1 MLSIPHLSV
10 ALLPRQF
17 LLYQIFETS
26 MSSPSFAGSV
36 PKPVSEPSFAEFVL
50 VIALMM
56 GLISLSIDNLLPA
69 FASIRSYFGVADAN
83 RMQLIL
89 TAYMAGFAVMQLV
102 WGPVSDAIGRRK
114 VLMLGLVIY
123 TAGTLLAI
131 VSPNYE
137 TLLLARA
144 VQGMGG
150 AAARV
155 LSVAIIRDRYN
166 GRDMARVM
174 SLTMMIF
181 IIVPVIA
188 PATGSA
194 FLVLGSWHYIFMSML
209 ALVLVVVV
217 WFGLRMPETLHPEYR
232 RRLSIPNVA
241 SGIRRVMTNRASI
254 TNTLA
259 MGLAMGCLMT
269 YLGSAQQIFE
279 TDIYKL
285 GHLFPLAFA
294 MIAICMGTASFTNS
308 RLVKRLGMHRLSR
321 FGMVGFTV
329 MAAVLLAQAYVYG
342 GRPPLLVFG
351 LSMGLA
357 HFLLSLTMPNFN
369 TLAMEP
375 VGDIAGTASSF
386 IGCVTTLMG
395 AVIGGVIGEA
405 YDGTIFPLAC
415 GYLGLSS
422 LCLLVLLWSG
432 KSERVSSGAPVI
444 VAGE

>member
-1 MLSIPHLSV
+1 MSRSLAGPASDP
-10 ALLPRQF
+10 ALKQGPQ
-17 LLYQIFETS
+17 
-26 MSSPSFAGSV
+26 PSFV
-36 PKPVSEPSFAEFVL
+36 EFVL

-69 FASIRSYFGVADAN
+69 FEAIRSDFGIPDAN

-89 TAYMAGFAVMQLV
+89 TAYMGGFAIMQMV

-131 VSPNYE
+131 FAHSFE
-137 TLLLARA
+137 TLLAARA
-144 VQGMGG
+144 IQGLGG

-155 LSVAIIRDRYN
+155 LSVAIIRDRYT

-181 IIVPVIA
+181 IVVPVVA

-194 FLVLGSWHYIFMSML
+194 FLILGSWRFIFMSML
-209 ALVLVVVV
+209 ALVLVVVF

-232 RRLSIPNVA
+232 RRLSFSGVA
-241 SGIRRVMTNRASI
+241 SGIRRVATTPASI
-254 TNTLA
+254 ANTLA

-269 YLGSAQQIFE
+269 YLGQAQQIFE
-279 TDIYKL
+279 TDIYGL
-285 GHLFPLAFA
+285 GPYFPLAFA
-294 MIAICMGTASFTNS
+294 LIAICMGTASFANS
-308 RLVKRLGMHRLSR
+308 RLVKRLGMVALSR
-321 FGMVGFTV
+321 FGMVGFWL
-329 MAAVLLAQAYVYG
+329 MALVLLGLAMTYN
-342 GRPPLLVFG
+342 GRPPLLYFG
-351 LSMGLA
+351 LAMGVA

-395 AVIGGVIGEA
+395 ALLGALIGEA
-405 YDGTIFPLAC
+405 YDGTIVPLAC
-415 GYLGLSS
+415 GYLGLAS
-422 LCLLVLLWSG
+422 LCILVLVWSSR
-432 KSERVSSGAPVI
+432 KMASSVPGGDAVM

>member
-1 MLSIPHLSV
+1 
-10 ALLPRQF
+10 
-17 LLYQIFETS
+17 
-26 MSSPSFAGSV
+26 MSRSLDGPA
-36 PKPVSEPSFAEFVL
+36 PEPVLKQAPQPSFAEFVL

-69 FASIRSYFGVADAN
+69 FEAIRSDFGIADAN

-89 TAYMAGFAVMQLV
+89 TAYMGGFAIMQLV
-102 WGPVSDAIGRRK
+102 WGPVSDTIGRRK

-131 VSPNYE
+131 FARNFE
-137 TLLLARA
+137 TLLAARA
-144 VQGMGG
+144 IQGLGG

-155 LSVAIIRDRYN
+155 LSVAIIRDRYH

-194 FLVLGSWHYIFMSML
+194 FLVLGSWRYIFMSML
-209 ALVLVVVV
+209 ALVLVVVF

-232 RRLSIPNVA
+232 RPLSLSNVA
-241 SGIRRVMTNRASI
+241 SGIRRVATNRASI
-254 TNTLA
+254 ANTLA

-294 MIAICMGTASFTNS
+294 SIALCMGTASFANS

-321 FGMVGFTV
+321 FGMVGFWTMSLV
-329 MAAVLLAQAYVYG
+329 LLSLAVLYQ
-342 GRPPLLVFG
+342 GRPPLLFFG
-351 LSMGLA
+351 IAMGLA

-395 AVIGGVIGEA
+395 ALLGALIGEA

-422 LCLLVLLWSG
+422 LCILVLVWS
-432 KSERVSSGAPVI
+432 SRREPAPAIAAPVM

>member
-1 MLSIPHLSV
+1 MSRSLAGPATDP
-10 ALLPRQF
+10 ALKQ
-17 LLYQIFETS
+17 
-26 MSSPSFAGSV
+26 GSQ
-36 PKPVSEPSFAEFVL
+36 PSFAEFVL

-69 FASIRSYFGVADAN
+69 FQAIRSDFGIADAN

-89 TAYMAGFAVMQLV
+89 TAYMGGFAVMQLV

-131 VSPNYE
+131 FAHDFE
-137 TLLLARA
+137 TLLVARTI
-144 VQGMGG
+144 QGLGG

-181 IIVPVIA
+181 IVVPVIA

-194 FLVLGSWHYIFMSML
+194 FLVLGSWRYIFMSML
-209 ALVLVVVV
+209 ALVLVVVC

-232 RRLSIPNVA
+232 RKLAFATVA
-241 SGIRRVMTNRASI
+241 AGIRRVATTRASI
-254 TNTLA
+254 ANTLA
-259 MGLAMGCLMT
+259 MGLGMGCLMT
-269 YLGSAQQIFE
+269 YLGQAQQIFE
-279 TDIYKL
+279 TDIYHL
-285 GHLFPLAFA
+285 GHLFPIAFA

-308 RLVKRLGMHRLSR
+308 RLVKRLGMVTLSR
-321 FGMVGFTV
+321 FGMAGFWL
-329 MAAVLLAQAYVYG
+329 MALVLLGLALLYN
-342 GRPPLLVFG
+342 GRPPLLYFG
-351 LSMGLA
+351 LAMGVA

-395 AVIGGVIGEA
+395 AGLGALIGEA
-405 YDGTIFPLAC
+405 YDGTIVPLAC

-422 LCLLVLLWSG
+422 LCILVLVWS
-432 KSERVSSGAPVI
+432 SRTVPAPVPAANGVAMM

>member
-1 MLSIPHLSV
+1 MSRSLAGPVPRV
-10 ALLPRQF
+10 AP
-17 LLYQIFETS
+17 
-26 MSSPSFAGSV
+26 
-36 PKPVSEPSFAEFVL
+36 EPSFMEFVIL
-50 VIALMM
+50 IALMM

-69 FASIRSYFGVADAN
+69 FEAIRSDFGIPDAN

-89 TAYMAGFAVMQLV
+89 TAYMGGFAIMQLV
-102 WGPVSDAIGRRK
+102 WGPVSDVIGRRT

-131 VSPNYE
+131 FSTNFE
-137 TLLLARA
+137 TLLAARA
-144 VQGMGG
+144 IQGLGG

-155 LSVAIIRDRYN
+155 LSVAIIRDRFE

-194 FLVLGSWHYIFMSML
+194 FLVLGSWRYIFISMF
-209 ALVLVVVV
+209 ALVAVVVV
-217 WFGLRMPETLHPEYR
+217 WFGLRMPETLRPEYR
-232 RRLSIPNVA
+232 QRFSA
-241 SGIRRVMTNRASI
+241 SNIAHGIGRVMTNRAAI

-285 GHLFPLAFA
+285 GHLFPLAFGL
-294 MIAICMGTASFTNS
+294 IAICMGTAAFANS

-321 FGMVGFTV
+321 FGMTGFWV
-329 MAAVLLAQAYVYG
+329 MSGVLLLLAFLYA
-342 GRPPLLVFG
+342 GRPPLLLFG
-351 LSMGLA
+351 ISMGLA

-369 TLAMEP
+369 TLAMER

-386 IGCVTTLMG
+386 IGCITTLMG
-395 AVIGGVIGEA
+395 AVIGALIGEA
-405 YDGTIFPLAC
+405 YNGTIFPLAL

-422 LCLLVLLWSG
+422 LCLLILVLAG
-432 KSERVSSGAPVI
+432 KSKPVA
-444 VAGE
+444 VAVPTQVIAAAE